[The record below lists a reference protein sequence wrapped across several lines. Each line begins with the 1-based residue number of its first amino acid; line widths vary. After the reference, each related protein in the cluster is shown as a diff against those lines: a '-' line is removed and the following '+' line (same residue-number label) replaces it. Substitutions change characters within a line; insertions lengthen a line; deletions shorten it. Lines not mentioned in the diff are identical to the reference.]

1 MSVETSPQKSPYTL
15 FVATGL
21 MLFALFFGAGNLI
34 FPAHMGQQAGVSYV
48 GAVLGFVLTG
58 AGLPLLGIL
67 AMAYSGARDV
77 QHLASRVTPWF
88 GLFFAVALY
97 LSIGPLFA
105 LPRTGTV
112 AFEVGIKPFL
122 DDRFSETWSLLLFS
136 MVFFAL
142 AYWLAMSPGKLID
155 RIGKVLTPV
164 LLLGIGV
171 LAFKTIVDPMGELQG
186 AQGNLQH
193 YPWIEGFLA
202 GYQTMDALASLVF
215 AIVVIGALQSAGVDN
230 NETLMRLTVGA
241 GILAGLCLALVY
253 AAVAYMGAS
262 SVSVISWLDNGALV
276 LTQIAHHYG
285 GLTGNVLL
293 MVIIFLAC
301 LSTAVGLI
309 AACAEYFT
317 RIIPK
322 VSYTQFALLFTVVS
336 CVLANKGLSGIIAFS
351 VPVLMLL
358 YPLTVVI
365 ILLTFLNNFFGGR
378 QLVYVCTMGAVAVVG
393 LLDAWQAAFGLSEAS
408 KALLDQWLPL
418 YDVGLGWVVPA
429 VVGFVVGLVL
439 STANREKRV

>member
-1 MSVETSPQKSPYTL
+1 MSTQSLRKSPYTL

-34 FPAHMGQQAGVSYV
+34 FPAHMGQQAGDNYI

-88 GLFFAVALY
+88 GVFFAVALY

-105 LPRTGTV
+105 MPRTGTV

-122 DDRFSETWSLLLFS
+122 SEATAAQAWPLLLFS
-136 MVFFAL
+136 IAFFAL
-142 AYWLAMSPGKLID
+142 SYWLAMSPGKLID
-155 RIGKVLTPV
+155 RIGKILTPA
-164 LLLGIGV
+164 LLISIGI
-171 LAFKTIVDPMGELQG
+171 LAAKSMLDPMGELQA
-186 AQGNLQH
+186 AQGNFQSH
-193 YPWIEGFLA
+193 AWVEGFLA

-215 AIVVIGALQSAGVDN
+215 AIIVVGALQAASVGN
-230 NETLMRLTVGA
+230 NEQLMRLTIGA
-241 GILAGLCLALVY
+241 GFLAAFCLAMVY
-253 AAVAYMGAS
+253 AAVTYMGAH
-262 SVSVISWLDNGALV
+262 SVAVTGWLDNGALV
-276 LTQIAHHYG
+276 LAQIANHYWG
-285 GLTGNVLL
+285 MMGNLLL
-293 MVIIFLAC
+293 MVIIILAC

-317 RIIPK
+317 RLIPQI
-322 VSYTQFALLFTVVS
+322 SYKQFAILFTIIS

-358 YPLTVVI
+358 YPLTIVL
-365 ILLTFLNNFFGGR
+365 ILLAFLHPLFAGR
-378 QLVYVCTMGAVAVVG
+378 QEVYVSTMALTFVVG
-393 LLDAWQAAFGLSEAS
+393 MLDAWQAAFGLSADT
-408 KALLDQWLPL
+408 KALLSQYLPW
-418 YDVGLGWVVPA
+418 YEIGLGWIAPA
-429 VVGFVVGLVL
+429 LIGFVIGLGLVAL
-439 STANREKRV
+439 RGKRVA

>member
-1 MSVETSPQKSPYTL
+1 MSIHPPQKSPFAL

-34 FPAHMGQQAGVSYV
+34 FPAHMGQQAGVSYMD
-48 GAVLGFVLTG
+48 AVLGFVLTG

-88 GLFFAVALY
+88 GVFFAVALY

-122 DDRFSETWSLLLFS
+122 SEDFSESWALLIFS
-136 MVFFAL
+136 IVFFAI

-155 RIGKVLTPV
+155 RIGKILTPA
-164 LLLGIGV
+164 LLLSIAI
-171 LAFKTIVDPMGELQG
+171 LAAKTIYEPMGELQV
-186 AQGNLQH
+186 AQGNFQVH
-193 YPWIEGFLA
+193 PWIEGFLA

-215 AIVVIGALQSAGVDN
+215 AIIVIGALQTSGVRN
-230 NETLMRLTVGA
+230 NDELMRLTMGS
-241 GILAGLCLALVY
+241 GFLAALCLALVY
-253 AAVAYMGAS
+253 AAVTYMGAS
-262 SVSVISWLDNGALV
+262 SVAVTGWLDNGALV
-276 LTQIAHHYG
+276 LAQIAHHYW
-285 GLTGNVLL
+285 GLLGNVLL
-293 MVIIFLAC
+293 MVIIILAC

-317 RIIPK
+317 RLIPK
-322 VSYTQFALLFTVVS
+322 ISYRSFAILFTVIS
-336 CVLANKGLSGIIAFS
+336 CILANKGLSGIISFS

-365 ILLTFLNNFFGGR
+365 ILLAFIDPLFKGR
-378 QLVYVCTMGAVAVVG
+378 QVVYVCTMGATFIVG
-393 LLDAWQAAFGLSEAS
+393 LLDAWQAAFGLSAS
-408 KALLDQWLPL
+408 TKASLSQWLPW
-418 YDVGLGWVVPA
+418 YDIGLGWIMPTLIGLL
-429 VVGFVVGLVL
+429 VGVILSLVL
-439 STANREKRV
+439 PKRK

>member
-230 NETLMRLTVGA
+230 NETLMCLTVGA

>member
-1 MSVETSPQKSPYTL
+1 MSTQSSKRSPFTL

-34 FPAHMGQQAGVSYV
+34 FPAHMGQQAGESYLS
-48 GAVLGFVLTG
+48 AVIGFILTG

-88 GLFFAVALY
+88 GVFFAVALY

-112 AFEVGIKPFL
+112 AFEVGVRPFL
-122 DDRFSETWSLLLFS
+122 GDGISESLALFIFSV
-136 MVFFAL
+136 VFFAI

-155 RIGKVLTPV
+155 RIGKILTPV
-164 LLLGIGV
+164 LLLSIAI
-171 LAFKTIVDPMGELQG
+171 LAVKTIVDPMGALAEPQG
-186 AQGNLQH
+186 GFQAV
-193 YPWIEGFLA
+193 PWVEGFLA

-215 AIVVIGALQSAGVDN
+215 AIIVIGALQAAGGGN
-230 NETLMRLTVGA
+230 NEQLMRLTMGA
-241 GILAGLCLALVY
+241 GLLASLCLALVY
-253 AAVAYMGAS
+253 GAVTYMGAS
-262 SVSVISWLDNGALV
+262 SVAVTGWLDNGALV
-276 LTQIAHHYG
+276 LSQIANYYWG
-285 GLTGNVLL
+285 TAGNLLL
-293 MVIIFLAC
+293 MVIIILAC

-317 RIIPK
+317 RLIPQI
-322 VSYTQFALLFTVVS
+322 SYTSFAILFTVVS
-336 CVLANKGLSGIIAFS
+336 CVLANKGLSGIISFS

-365 ILLTFLNNFFGGR
+365 ILLAFLHPLFKGR
-378 QLVYVCTMGAVAVVG
+378 QAVYVCTMAATFVVG
-393 LLDAWQAAFGLSEAS
+393 LLDAWNAAFGLSDS
-408 KALLDQWLPL
+408 TKAMLADYLPW
-418 YDVGLGWVVPA
+418 YDIGLGWIVPA
-429 VVGFVVGLVL
+429 LIGFVLGIILSLVGG
-439 STANREKRV
+439 KRVA